1 MKKTTKSNNSP
12 KAIIQAFTYGK
23 LTNAKLYEHP
33 LCKKDRSLFY
43 YRIQCSFMSGQKKII
58 QTAYVTREELLSQR
72 SFYEKQ
78 VEEKKLCIFKCS
90 VKDFFEYWLSIYLPG
105 MKIISSA
112 RRIKYKDLIYR
123 YIIPKI
129 GPLMMNN
136 ITENDLQKLLGST
149 NSREDFDDLCHV
161 LVDSFETALEYHCTD
176 HDPASAAVQ
185 LKNDMVQKLS
195 GTSCERNLFTS
206 KDPEVQNLN
215 FIDPHFNDEDLLKLM
230 R

>member
-1 MKKTTKSNNSP
+1 
-12 KAIIQAFTYGK
+12 
-23 LTNAKLYEHP
+23 
-33 LCKKDRSLFY
+33 
-43 YRIQCSFMSGQKKII
+43 
-58 QTAYVTREELLSQR
+58 
-72 SFYEKQ
+72 
-78 VEEKKLCIFKCS
+78 
-90 VKDFFEYWLSIYLPG
+90 
-105 MKIISSA
+105 
-112 RRIKYKDLIYR
+112 
-123 YIIPKI
+123 
-129 GPLMMNN
+129 MNN

-195 GTSCERNLFTS
+195 GTSCEINLFTS

-215 FIDPHFNDEDLLKLM
+215 FIDSHFNNEDLLKLM

>member
-1 MKKTTKSNNSP
+1 
-12 KAIIQAFTYGK
+12 
-23 LTNAKLYEHP
+23 
-33 LCKKDRSLFY
+33 
-43 YRIQCSFMSGQKKII
+43 
-58 QTAYVTREELLSQR
+58 
-72 SFYEKQ
+72 
-78 VEEKKLCIFKCS
+78 
-90 VKDFFEYWLSIYLPG
+90 
-105 MKIISSA
+105 
-112 RRIKYKDLIYR
+112 
-123 YIIPKI
+123 
-129 GPLMMNN
+129 MMNN

-161 LVDSFETALEYHCTD
+161 LVDSFEAALEYHCTD

>member
-1 MKKTTKSNNSP
+1 
-12 KAIIQAFTYGK
+12 
-23 LTNAKLYEHP
+23 
-33 LCKKDRSLFY
+33 
-43 YRIQCSFMSGQKKII
+43 MSGQKKII

-78 VEEKKLCIFKCS
+78 IEEKRLCIFKYS
-90 VKDFFEYWLSIYLPG
+90 VKDFFEYCLSIYLPG

-195 GTSCERNLFTS
+195 GTSCEINLFTS

-215 FIDPHFNDEDLLKLM
+215 FIDSHFNNEDLLKLM

>member
-23 LTNAKLYEHP
+23 LINAKLYEHP

-78 VEEKKLCIFKCS
+78 IEEKKLCIFKCS

-112 RRIKYKDLIYR
+112 RRIKYKDLIYK

-129 GPLMMNN
+129 GLLMMNN

-176 HDPASAAVQ
+176 HDPASAAVK
-185 LKNDMVQKLS
+185 LKNDMVQ
-195 GTSCERNLFTS
+195 N
-206 KDPEVQNLN
+206 QNG
-215 FIDPHFNDEDLLKLM
+215 I
-230 R
+230 RV